1 MVEFPDLN
9 PTQLLIAAS
18 GAGFLLGCLLSR
30 MASRAANQHSA
41 TEDPRNHL
49 IRELEADLRTVRRQ
63 YEDSQ
68 QALAEKS
75 EEFATAVETLQEL
88 RSTMAELEEEAE
100 DIRTEN
106 KSSVAKMRELRH
118 ELQDRATQTIR
129 EHMRA
134 EEAETELQVAKAG
147 SDAVLSEINR
157 LQAERKQ
164 LTDTMRILEEQV
176 MLDGDSMESDDVENP
191 ENTD

>member
-1 MVEFPDLN
+1 VEFPDLN

-18 GAGFLLGCLLSR
+18 GAGFLLGCFLSR
-30 MASRAANQHSA
+30 IASRAGA

-63 YEDSQ
+63 YDDSQ
-68 QALAEKS
+68 QVLAKKS
-75 EEFATAVETLQEL
+75 EEFASAVETLQEL
-88 RSTMAELEEEAE
+88 RSAMSELERESDDVRE
-100 DIRTEN
+100 EN
-106 KSSVAKMRELRH
+106 KSSVAKMRDLRL
-118 ELQDRATQTIR
+118 ELQDRATETIR

-134 EEAETELQVAKAG
+134 EEAETEMHVAKAG
-147 SDAVLSEINR
+147 SDAVLSEISR

-176 MLDGDSMESDDVENP
+176 MLEGDGADPDDLESP
-191 ENTD
+191 ENAD